1 MKLAF
6 ILDPLDTLLP
16 YKDSSIEMMRAALRR
31 DHEIFAISA
40 DSLTLRDGI
49 VYGSARWLSLSD
61 GTPWYQTQEAS
72 ERPLNY
78 FGAVLMRKDPPFD
91 MEYFYATHLL
101 EIAEHQGARI
111 FNRPRALRDF
121 SEKLSIARFP
131 EWTPVTLVTC
141 QMDTLRAFIRQQ
153 TDVILK
159 PLDGMGGRGVFRVR
173 AEDPNVGVILE
184 SMTNQGTHTIMA
196 QRYLP
201 AINEGDKRILV
212 VHGEPTPWC
221 LARIPAPGETRGNL
235 AAGGTGHARPLTD
248 RDMEIARHVGTVLRE
263 AGILL
268 AGLDVIGDCLTEI
281 NVTSPTCMREI
292 RDQTGFDTAEQVIMS
307 LESRVARNG
316 T

>member
-16 YKDSSIEMMRAALRR
+16 YKDSSIEMMRAALQRG
-31 DHEIFAISA
+31 HEILAIAA
-40 DSLTLRDGI
+40 DSLTLRDG
-49 VYGSARWLSLSD
+49 VVSGSAQALSLSD
-61 GTPWYQTQEAS
+61 GTPWYQAQET
-72 ERPLNY
+72 RDTPLNH
-78 FGAVLMRKDPPFD
+78 FGAILMRKDPPFD

-131 EWTPVTLVTC
+131 QWTPATLVTC
-141 QMDTLRAFIRQQ
+141 RMDTLREFIGQQ
-153 TDVILK
+153 GDVILK
-159 PLDGMGGRGVFRVR
+159 PLDGMGGSGIFRVR
-173 AEDPNVGVILE
+173 AADPNTGVILE
-184 SMTNQGTHTIMA
+184 TMTKRGTRTLMA

-201 AINEGDKRILV
+201 AITEGDKRILV
-212 VHGEPTPWC
+212 IHGEPIPWG

-248 RDMEIARHVGTVLRE
+248 QDRAIVRHVGPVLRE

-292 RDQTGFDTAEQVIMS
+292 RDQTGFDTAERMIMA
-307 LESRVARNG
+307 LESLVTPHGA
-316 T
+316 